1 MELKQGTLDLLIL
14 RILLSGKRHGYGIVK
29 RIQFLSNEMLNV
41 GQGSMYPALHRLERK
56 GWVKSSREETE
67 NGKVTKFYTLTA
79 RGKAQVESETKE
91 WREFVS
97 VINTILEEG

>member
-29 RIQFLSNEMLNV
+29 RIQVLSNESLNV

-56 GWVKSSREETE
+56 GWVKAKREETDK
-67 NGKVTKFYTLTA
+67 GKVTKFYELTS
-79 RGKAQVESETKE
+79 RGREQVEKE
-91 WREFVS
+91 KEEWHAFVS

>member
-67 NGKVTKFYTLTA
+67 KGKVTKFYRLTA
-79 RGKAQVESETKE
+79 RGRKQVEKE
-91 WREFVS
+91 KQAWHDFIS
-97 VINTILEEG
+97 VINRVLEEG

>member
-29 RIQFLSNEMLNV
+29 RIQFLSNESLNV

-56 GWVKSSREETE
+56 GWVKSTREETDK
-67 NGKVTKFYTLTA
+67 GKVTKFYKLTS
-79 RGKAQVESETKE
+79 RGREQVEKE
-91 WREFVS
+91 KQAWLDFVA

>member
-1 MELKQGTLDLLIL
+1 MELKQGALDMLIL

-29 RIQFLSNEMLNV
+29 RIQFLSNESLKV

-67 NGKVTKFYTLTA
+67 NGKVTKFYELTS
-79 RGKAQVESETKE
+79 RGKAQVRSETAA

-97 VINTILEEG
+97 VIETILTEG